1 MLIGLEENAD
11 HLQQQGQITDDALPS
26 LAAPLGYPAKTRKVG
41 SAIETQVGRIPLN
54 FPFVRR
60 DTQAKTEL
68 ANWRMVRPLLMSSC
82 AFHYG
87 ASVVGGFSQRA
98 RSEVNA
104 SPSVITRRI
113 YKVSEKSLKIV
124 SVKVAGTTMRV
135 RDCPVVGMGR
145 HHLVCNKAQRRFRA
159 GTLHRC

>member
-1 MLIGLEENAD
+1 MLIGLEENAY

-68 ANWRMVRPLLMSSC
+68 ANWRADGSSIAHVELRLSLRC
-82 AFHYG
+82 IGCRRLFAAG
-87 ASVVGGFSQRA
+87 A
-98 RSEVNA
+98 
-104 SPSVITRRI
+104 I
-113 YKVSEKSLKIV
+113 
-124 SVKVAGTTMRV
+124 
-135 RDCPVVGMGR
+135 
-145 HHLVCNKAQRRFRA
+145 
-159 GTLHRC
+159 